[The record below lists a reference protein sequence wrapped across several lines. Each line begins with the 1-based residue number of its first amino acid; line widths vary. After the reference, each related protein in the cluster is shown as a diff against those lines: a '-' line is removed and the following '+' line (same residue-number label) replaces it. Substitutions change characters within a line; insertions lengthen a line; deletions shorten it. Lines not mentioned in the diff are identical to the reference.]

1 MKKKI
6 SEESTRLEAVLAP
19 HRSIAIDAMT
29 DIMMDALTEL
39 NEVLNKE
46 LLPDEGWEFDR
57 AVCGFRPEQMEKVYL
72 CGDADRLVHWVSG
85 MAEQERMS
93 LLVAFLNW
101 DKLRM
106 NDFRSRFPNSFTK
119 WMPADDEALLEMYG
133 SGRSWRTMSDHF
145 GRNVNAIKLRLQ
157 HLGIDLGAETARS
170 RFPSRASAVQRP
182 QEPVPE
188 KASAATGNQNN
199 DIVL

>member
-46 LLPDEGWEFDR
+46 LPSDEGWEFDR
-57 AVCGFRPEQMEKVYL
+57 AICGFRPEQMEKVYL

-157 HLGIDLGAETARS
+157 HLGIDLGAEAARS
-170 RFPSRASAVQRP
+170 RFPSRASAAPRP

-188 KASAATGNQNN
+188 KVSAATSNQNN